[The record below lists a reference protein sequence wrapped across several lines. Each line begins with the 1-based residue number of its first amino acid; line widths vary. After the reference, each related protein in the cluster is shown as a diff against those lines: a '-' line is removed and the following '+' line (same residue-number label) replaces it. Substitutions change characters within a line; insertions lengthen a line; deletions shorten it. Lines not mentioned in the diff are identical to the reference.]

1 MVNRCS
7 SQKSI
12 DSHETSHKV
21 SNINR
26 VLTHY
31 FFLVSFA
38 LRLADRASSIVKFIG
53 CINDTIFFFCK
64 MNQTFKTMT
73 FSTLQS
79 YVVWPNRIRSYSVP
93 HDENTIE
100 NSWILKANENIL
112 YFRCL
117 ENTVINSR
125 LGLSSCVHGKKVLR
139 TSVSNDHLRNECQKC
154 QLKKNK

>member
-1 MVNRCS
+1 
-7 SQKSI
+7 
-12 DSHETSHKV
+12 
-21 SNINR
+21 
-26 VLTHY
+26 
-31 FFLVSFA
+31 
-38 LRLADRASSIVKFIG
+38 
-53 CINDTIFFFCK
+53 

-93 HDENTIE
+93 QDENTIE

-117 ENTVINSR
+117 ENTVTNSR
-125 LGLSSCVHGKKVLR
+125 LGFSSCVHGKKVLR

-154 QLKKNK
+154 QLKKKKIVFVTPFDERCHKETFAHSIEKPRFPSESIGVYWKYMEEWWIKRLRIRPRKYIFSF

>member
-1 MVNRCS
+1 
-7 SQKSI
+7 
-12 DSHETSHKV
+12 
-21 SNINR
+21 
-26 VLTHY
+26 
-31 FFLVSFA
+31 
-38 LRLADRASSIVKFIG
+38 
-53 CINDTIFFFCK
+53 

-125 LGLSSCVHGKKVLR
+125 LGLSSCVHGKQVLR
-139 TSVSNDHLRNECQKC
+139 TSVSNDHLPNECQKC
-154 QLKKNK
+154 QLKKKQTNSLRHTIQRKVSQIDFCPFHRKTTFPSESIGVYWKYMEEWWMKRRRFEHENIL

>member
-1 MVNRCS
+1 
-7 SQKSI
+7 
-12 DSHETSHKV
+12 
-21 SNINR
+21 
-26 VLTHY
+26 
-31 FFLVSFA
+31 
-38 LRLADRASSIVKFIG
+38 
-53 CINDTIFFFCK
+53 

-93 HDENTIE
+93 QDENTIE

-117 ENTVINSR
+117 ENTVTNSR
-125 LGLSSCVHGKKVLR
+125 LGFSSCVHGKKVLR

-154 QLKKNK
+154 QLKKNFLRDTIRRKVSQRDFCQFHRKTTFSIGIYWCVLEIYGGMMNKET